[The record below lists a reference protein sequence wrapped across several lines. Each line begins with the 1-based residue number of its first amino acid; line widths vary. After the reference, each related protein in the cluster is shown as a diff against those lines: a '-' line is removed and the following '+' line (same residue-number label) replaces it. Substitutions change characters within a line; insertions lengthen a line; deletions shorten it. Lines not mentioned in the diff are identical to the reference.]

1 MKETQNIQV
10 CQFMTIE
17 DGQQFPL
24 YYLEPTCKIPNAIH
38 DWIVTRHFAI
48 LSEAD
53 EAAEKVSKMI
63 QDSMDQNKDWYE
75 AIK

>member
-10 CQFMTIE
+10 CQFMTVE
-17 DGQQFPL
+17 DGQEFPL
-24 YYLEPTCKIPNAIH
+24 YYLEATCKIPNAIY

-53 EAAEKVSKMI
+53 EAAEKASQMI

-75 AIK
+75 VIK